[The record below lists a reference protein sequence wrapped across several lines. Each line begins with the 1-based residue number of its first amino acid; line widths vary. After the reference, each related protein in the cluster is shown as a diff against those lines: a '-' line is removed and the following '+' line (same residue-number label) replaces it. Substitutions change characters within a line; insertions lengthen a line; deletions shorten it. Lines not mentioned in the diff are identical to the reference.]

1 VDIKLKVTQES
12 FDEFFSI
19 EEWINL
25 WQISNTDMYEK
36 MICFVADDEGNII
49 PKEEARKKFKK
60 IPKKQWPEY
69 ITAFMKAISEAFVNP
84 TSGSS

>member
-19 EEWINL
+19 EEWLNFG
-25 WQISNTDMYEK
+25 QISNTDMYEK
-36 MICFVADDEGNII
+36 MICFVEDGEGNII
-49 PKEEARKKFKK
+49 PKEDARKLFKK

-69 ITAFMKAISEAFVNP
+69 ITVFMKAISDAFVNP
-84 TSGSS
+84 PSGSS